1 VAVNRASVRISDE
14 AVRVDHG
21 GPDPRSACPGSG
33 GDGVVLSP
41 LGIQSSRAAVD
52 IPGHRAISE
61 SAWLGFSFSHS
72 SLQRC
77 ITRLPRWYGSQIN
90 GVIRADET
98 GYAAIRRTASFLFQ

>member
-1 VAVNRASVRISDE
+1 MAVNRASVRISDE

-21 GPDPRSACPGSG
+21 GPDRHAL
-33 GDGVVLSP
+33 DGVVMAWCFP
-41 LGIQSSRAAVD
+41 RGIQSSRAAVD

-98 GYAAIRRTASFLFQ
+98 GYAAIRRTALFLFQ